1 MALKQVKSQTTCCIN
16 NLCFI
21 THFDEKFRWRKLWNN
36 SIIFPVNDIQHNIYT
51 FALHRNP
58 ISEVKRGGV
67 ISIFDRSFELS
78 HVLSLLLDILV
89 INKVFESKSDFLF
102 FVPILRVSCILTYF
116 KHPLRP
122 CITKTTKKHS
132 SHLTTYSNAS

>member
-1 MALKQVKSQTTCCIN
+1 M
-16 NLCFI
+16 
-21 THFDEKFRWRKLWNN
+21 
-36 SIIFPVNDIQHNIYT
+36 NDIQHNIYT

-102 FVPILRVSCILTYF
+102 FVPILRVSCILTYLNTLSDLALQKQQKNIHLISLHIQTHHKYDVKLF
-116 KHPLRP
+116 KFSD
-122 CITKTTKKHS
+122 I
-132 SHLTTYSNAS
+132 